1 MRQMIYRARWAFA
14 ACACVALAALTAC
27 DWKNQ
32 LLEPQNPGLI
42 DPSAVNSPAAAAA
55 LRVGA
60 IGRLRN
66 LVNCGGGE
74 CLWEEAGHLADEY
87 KNADFQPTR
96 QDIDQRTI
104 TTNNTI
110 LSYST
115 ITQIRGP
122 IRDAIR
128 AMKKYLPDS
137 TSQIGE
143 LYVSLAFVELSLA
156 ENYCNG
162 IPLGST
168 ENGVVTLGQPLT
180 NQQVLDSA
188 SAHLDTA
195 LLVTTANDAG
205 SVFIRQTAWV
215 TKARVLVDKGQ
226 WQQAAALVTTTNVP
240 STFQYVWTSSAA
252 LNTDDLG
259 IWTLVNSVARVSVAD
274 SIDNWNG
281 TQYLI
286 RNAIPFSSANDPR
299 IPVLSGRL
307 TSPKVAPED
316 GATDMYVQLLWKNR
330 DDPIP
335 MVSGIDARLI
345 EAEAQLKAGNISAM
359 MTILNALR
367 TAPPKIGN
375 FQPAVMATLPDPP
388 DQASAVSLFFREKAF
403 WTFGRGQRLNDLRR
417 MIRQYGRTD
426 DQVFP
431 SGVYPKGGQF
441 GHDVNFPVPDAELVN
456 PNFKGCLDRNA

>member
-1 MRQMIYRARWAFA
+1 MRQMIYRARWAAA
-14 ACACVALAALTAC
+14 ACVTAVLALSAC

-42 DPSAVNSPAAAAA
+42 DPGAVGSPAAAAA

-66 LVNCGGGE
+66 LVNCSGGE

-96 QDIDQRTI
+96 QDVDQRTM
-104 TTNNTI
+104 TTNNGT
-110 LSYST
+110 LSYSG

-122 IRDAIR
+122 IRDAIK
-128 AMKKYLPDS
+128 AMKASLPDS

-143 LYVSLAFVELSLA
+143 LYIALAFVEMSLA
-156 ENYCNG
+156 ENFCNG

-168 ENGVVTLGQPLT
+168 ENGVATTGEPLT

-188 SAHLDTA
+188 LAHLDTA
-195 LLVTTANDAG
+195 LSTTTGTDAG
-205 SVFIRQTAWV
+205 SVFIRQTALV
-215 TKARVLVDKGQ
+215 TRARVLVDKGA
-226 WQQAAALVTTTNVP
+226 QATAAGLVTTTAVP
-240 STFQYVWTSSAA
+240 TSFQYVWTSSAA
-252 LNTDDLG
+252 LNSDDLG

-281 TQYLI
+281 TAYLI
-286 RNAIPFSSANDPR
+286 RNAIPFSSLNDPR
-299 IPVLSGRL
+299 IPVLSGKL

-316 GATDMYVQLLWKNR
+316 GATDMYVQQLWRNR

-335 MVSGIDARLI
+335 MVSGLDARLI

-367 TAPPKIGN
+367 TAPPRMGN
-375 FQPAVMATLPDPP
+375 FQPTAMTALPDPP
-388 DQASAVSLFFREKAF
+388 DQASAVNLFFREKAL

-417 MIRQYGRTD
+417 MIRQYGRTE

-431 SGVYPKGGQF
+431 AGVYPKGGTF
-441 GHDVNFPVPDAELVN
+441 GHDVNFPVPDGELVN
-456 PNFKGCLDRNA
+456 PLFKGCLDRNA